1 MKNLILAITLLASA
15 NIFAHTNHREAAEA
29 FLKSHQLAFNQL
41 QEPVY
46 CSNPDSLIKIL
57 NSQNVNYIVSEYEFI
72 GSVIAEP
79 NFGGVSGKSVTNNKA
94 KAFIA
99 YQIVEREFRTYII
112 EIAGHNFF

>member
-15 NIFAHTNHREAAEA
+15 NIFAQTNHRAAAEA
-29 FLKSHQLAFNQL
+29 FLKSRQLAFNQL
-41 QEPVY
+41 QKPVY

-57 NSQNVNYIVSEYEFI
+57 NRQNVNYIVSKYEFI

-79 NFGGVSGKSVTNNKA
+79 NFEGLSAKSVINNKS

-99 YQIVEREFRTYII
+99 YQIVETEFRTYII